1 MKITVDV
8 RDGLDVSD
16 ALTRLAGW
24 YSTSRIAPE
33 EYPMRGAID
42 YKDGMV
48 LFKRDYRKG
57 DCFVIHQDNARK
69 KEQPTKEARS

>member
-1 MKITVDV
+1 VKITVDV

-24 YSTSRIAPE
+24 YSTNRISPE
-33 EYPMRGAID
+33 EYPMRGAIV
-42 YKDGMV
+42 YKDGMI

-57 DCFVIHQDNARK
+57 DCFVVYQDDARK
-69 KEQPTKEARS
+69 KELPTKEVIS

>member
-8 RDGLDVSD
+8 RDGLNTAV
-16 ALTRLAGW
+16 ALARLATW
-24 YSTSRIAPE
+24 YAEHDNDPKET
-33 EYPMRGAID
+33 PMRGVVV

-69 KEQPTKEARS
+69 KE